1 MAFNIDTFT
10 AKLVKGGALGSLFE
24 CELSNAKGVGMTI
37 GDFKFMC
44 KEAVL
49 PASTIEAGTVT
60 YMGRALQIPGN
71 RAAQQLN
78 TTVYNDEDM
87 AIRNH
92 IENWMEMLNSHRT
105 NSRNTGMA
113 AIGSYTGSL
122 QVKQLSKEDV
132 GSVKTYEFIDAWPS
146 ACAEVPLS
154 WETNEIQTFA
164 VTWEYNYWKSL
175 DSGGQTIAGG

>member
-24 CELSNAKGVGMTI
+24 CELTAAKGQDASTTMA
-37 GDFKFMC
+37 DFKFLC

-71 RAAQQLN
+71 RAAQTLA

-87 AIRNH
+87 AIRNT

-105 NSRNTGMA
+105 NSRNSGMA
-113 AIGSYTGSL
+113 GFKSYTGSL
-122 QVKQLSKEDV
+122 RVKQLSKEDV

-146 ACAEVPLS
+146 SCAEVPLS

-164 VTWEYNYWKSL
+164 VTWEYNYWKSGE
-175 DSGGQTIAGG
+175 SSTGN

>member
-10 AKLVKGGALGSLFE
+10 AKLKSGGALGSLFE
-24 CELSNAKGVGMTI
+24 CELTGAKGSGSTI

-87 AIRNH
+87 EIRNH
-92 IENWMEMLNSHRT
+92 IESWMELINSNRT
-105 NSRNTGMA
+105 NSRSTGMA

-122 QVKQLSKEDV
+122 KVKQLSKEDT
-132 GSVKTYEFIDAWPS
+132 GTLKTYEFIDAWPS
-146 ACAEVPLS
+146 SCAEIPLS

-164 VTWEYNYWKSL
+164 ITWDYNYWKTE
-175 DSGGQTIAGG
+175 DSGGNVISGA

>member
-1 MAFNIDTFT
+1 MSFKIDTFVSHL
-10 AKLVKGGALGSLFE
+10 KQGGALGSLFE
-24 CELSNAKGVGMTI
+24 CSVTGAKGSGA
-37 GDFKFMC
+37 GDTESEFKFMC

-92 IENWMEMLNSHRT
+92 IENWMEMLNSPRT
-105 NSRNTGMA
+105 NSRQSGMA
-113 AIGSYTGSL
+113 AIGSYTGAL

-132 GSVKTYEFIDAWPS
+132 GTGKTYEFIDASPA

-164 VTWEYNYWKSL
+164 VTWEYNYWKSGE
-175 DSGGQTIAGG
+175 SSTGN

>member
-1 MAFNIDTFT
+1 MSFKIDTFT
-10 AKLVKGGALGSLFE
+10 SKLKKGGALGSLFE
-24 CELSNAKGVGMTI
+24 CELTSAKGTGSTI

-105 NSRNTGMA
+105 NSRQSGMA
-113 AIGSYTGSL
+113 AIGSYTGAL
-122 QVKQLSKEDV
+122 KVKQLSKEDV
-132 GSVKTYEFIDAWPS
+132 GTLKTYEFIDAWPS

-175 DSGGQTIAGG
+175 DGAGQTVAGG

>member
-10 AKLVKGGALGSLFE
+10 AKLASGGALGSLFE
-24 CELSNAKGVGMTI
+24 CELTSAKGQGMTI

-44 KEAVL
+44 KEAIL

-92 IENWMEMLNSHRT
+92 IENWMEMINSHRT
-105 NSRNTGMA
+105 NSRQTGMA
-113 AIGSYTGSL
+113 AIGTYTGSL
-122 QVKQLSKEDV
+122 KVKQLSKEDV

-146 ACAEVPLS
+146 ACAEIPLS

-175 DSGGQTIAGG
+175 DSAGTTVAGG

>member
-1 MAFNIDTFT
+1 MAFKIDTFVSHL
-10 AKLVKGGALGSLFE
+10 KQGGALGSLFE
-24 CELSNAKGVGMTI
+24 CSVDKPLGLGKEATAAE
-37 GDFKFMC
+37 FKFLC

-87 AIRNH
+87 AIRNN
-92 IENWMEMLNSHRT
+92 IESWMDMINSNKG
-105 NSRNTGMA
+105 NSRANKMSQ
-113 AIGSYTGSL
+113 INSYTGTL
-122 QVKQLSKEDV
+122 TVKQLSKEAA
-132 GSVKTYEFIDAWPS
+132 GEESSAVKTYTFHDCWPS
-146 ACAEVPLS
+146 ACAEIPLS

-164 VTWEYNYWKSL
+164 VTWEYNYWLSDK
-175 DSGGQTIAGG
+175 GVQ

>member
-10 AKLVKGGALGSLFE
+10 AKLKSGGALGSLFE
-24 CELSNAKGVGMTI
+24 CELTAAKGSGSVI

-49 PASTIEAGTVT
+49 PASTIEQGTVT

-71 RAAQQLN
+71 RAAQQLT

-92 IENWMEMLNSHRT
+92 IESWMELINSNRT
-105 NSRNTGMA
+105 NARSAGMA
-113 AIGSYTGSL
+113 AIGSYTGAL
-122 QVKQLSKEDV
+122 RKIL
-132 GSVKTYEFIDAWPS
+132 
-146 ACAEVPLS
+146 
-154 WETNEIQTFA
+154 
-164 VTWEYNYWKSL
+164 EYLKFMNLLMPGLHLVQKFPYRGKL
-175 DSGGQTIAGG
+175 MKFKLLA

>member
-10 AKLVKGGALGSLFE
+10 AKLASGGALGSLFE
-24 CELSNAKGVGMTI
+24 CELTAAKGQDASTTMA
-37 GDFKFMC
+37 DFKFLC

-49 PASTIEAGTVT
+49 PGSTIEPGTVT

-71 RAAQQLN
+71 RAVQQLN

-87 AIRNH
+87 AIRNT

-105 NSRNTGMA
+105 NARQTGMA
-113 AIGSYTGSL
+113 GFRSYTGSL
-122 QVKQLSKEDV
+122 RVKQLSKEDQ
-132 GSVKTYEFIDAWPS
+132 GAVKTYEFIDAWPS
-146 ACAEVPLS
+146 VCAEVPLS

-164 VTWEYNYWKSL
+164 VTWEYNYWKSGE
-175 DSGGQTIAGG
+175 SGTGK

>member
-1 MAFNIDTFT
+1 MSFKIDTFVSHL
-10 AKLVKGGALGSLFE
+10 KQGGALGSLFE
-24 CELSNAKGVGMTI
+24 CSVTGAKGSGA
-37 GDFKFMC
+37 GDTESEFKFMC

-71 RAAQQLN
+71 RAAAQLN

-87 AIRNH
+87 AIRNT

-113 AIGSYTGSL
+113 GFKSYTGSL
-122 QVKQLSKEDV
+122 RVKQLSKEDV

-164 VTWEYNYWKSL
+164 VTWEYNYWKSGE
-175 DSGGQTIAGG
+175 SGTGN

>member
-10 AKLVKGGALGSLFE
+10 AKLAAGGALGSLFE
-24 CELSNAKGVGMTI
+24 CELTKAKGAGSTI

-44 KEAVL
+44 KEAIL
-49 PASTIEAGTVT
+49 PASTIEPGTVT

-78 TTVYNDEDM
+78 TTVYNDESM
-87 AIRNH
+87 KIRNH
-92 IENWMEMLNSHRT
+92 IENWMEMLNSHRS
-105 NSRNTGMA
+105 NSRHSGFES
-113 AIGSYTGSL
+113 IGSYTGSL
-122 QVKQLSKEDV
+122 QVKQLSKADV
-132 GSVKTYEFIDAWPS
+132 GTVKTYEFIDAWPS
-146 ACAEVPLS
+146 SCGEIPLS

-175 DSGGQTIAGG
+175 DEAGNTVAGG

>member
-1 MAFNIDTFT
+1 MTFKIDTFVSHL
-10 AKLVKGGALGSLFE
+10 KQGGALGSLFE
-24 CELSNAKGVGMTI
+24 CSVTGAKGSGA
-37 GDFKFMC
+37 GDTESEFKFMC

-87 AIRNH
+87 AIRNN
-92 IENWMEMLNSHRT
+92 IENWMDMINSHLS
-105 NSRNTGMA
+105 NSRQTGMSK
-113 AIGSYTGSL
+113 INSYTGQL
-122 QVKQLSKEDV
+122 EVKQLSKEDV
-132 GSVKTYEFIDAWPS
+132 GPVKTYTFKDCWPS
-146 ACAEVPLS
+146 SCAEVPLS

-164 VTWEYNYWKSL
+164 VTWEYNYWLS
-175 DSGGQTIAGG
+175 TEAGI

>member
-10 AKLVKGGALGSLFE
+10 AKLKSGGALGSLFE
-24 CELSNAKGVGMTI
+24 CELTAAKGSGSVI

-87 AIRNH
+87 AIRNT

-105 NSRNTGMA
+105 NSRNSGMA
-113 AIGSYTGSL
+113 GFKSYTGSL
-122 QVKQLSKEDV
+122 RVKQLSKEDV
-132 GSVKTYEFIDAWPS
+132 
-146 ACAEVPLS
+146 
-154 WETNEIQTFA
+154 
-164 VTWEYNYWKSL
+164 
-175 DSGGQTIAGG
+175 

>member
-10 AKLVKGGALGSLFE
+10 AKLKSGGALGSLFE
-24 CELSNAKGVGMTI
+24 CELTAAKGSGSVI

-49 PASTIEAGTVT
+49 PASTIEQGTVT

-87 AIRNH
+87 AIRNT

-105 NSRNTGMA
+105 NSRQTGMA
-113 AIGSYTGSL
+113 AIGSYTGAL
-122 QVKQLSKEDV
+122 KVKQLSKEDV
-132 GSVKTYEFIDAWPS
+132 GTVKTYEFIDAWPS

-175 DSGGQTIAGG
+175 DGAGQTVAGG

>member
-10 AKLVKGGALGSLFE
+10 AKLKSGGALGSLFE
-24 CELSNAKGVGMTI
+24 CELTGAKGSGSTI

-78 TTVYNDEDM
+78 TDVYNDEGM
-87 AIRNH
+87 EIRNH
-92 IENWMEMLNSHRT
+92 IENWMEMINSHRT
-105 NSRNTGMA
+105 NARQTSMSAVTK
-113 AIGSYTGSL
+113 YTGKL
-122 QVKQLSKEDV
+122 QVKQLSKEDT
-132 GSVKTYEFIDAWPS
+132 GAVKTYQFINAWPS
-146 ACAEVPLS
+146 SCAEVPLS

-164 VTWEYNYWKSL
+164 ITWEYSYWVGL
-175 DSGGQTIAGG
+175 NESGGIVAGK

>member
-1 MAFNIDTFT
+1 MSFKIDTFVSHL
-10 AKLVKGGALGSLFE
+10 KQGGALGSLFE
-24 CELSNAKGVGMTI
+24 CSVTGAKGSGA
-37 GDFKFMC
+37 GDTESEFKFMC

-87 AIRNH
+87 AIRNN
-92 IENWMEMLNSHRT
+92 IENWMDMINSHLS
-105 NSRNTGMA
+105 NSRQTGMSK
-113 AIGSYTGSL
+113 INSYTGTL
-122 QVKQLSKEDV
+122 EVKQLSKEDV
-132 GSVKTYEFIDAWPS
+132 GSVKTYTFKDCWPS
-146 ACAEVPLS
+146 SCAEVPLS

-164 VTWEYNYWKSL
+164 VTWEYNYWLS
-175 DSGGQTIAGG
+175 TEAGN

>member
-10 AKLVKGGALGSLFE
+10 AKLKSGGALGSLFE
-24 CELSNAKGVGMTI
+24 CELTAAKGSGSVI

-49 PASTIEAGTVT
+49 PASTIEQGTVT

-71 RAAQQLN
+71 RAAQQLT

-92 IENWMEMLNSHRT
+92 IESWMELINSNRT
-105 NSRNTGMA
+105 NARSAGMA
-113 AIGSYTGSL
+113 AIGSYTGAL
-122 QVKQLSKEDV
+122 KVKQLSKEDSGV
-132 GSVKTYEFIDAWPS
+132 LKIYEFINAWPS
-146 ACAEVPLS
+146 SCAEIPLS
-154 WETNEIQTFA
+154 WETNEIQTFG
-164 VTWEYNYWKSL
+164 VTWDYNYWKTT
-175 DSGGQTIAGG
+175 DIGGNVISGG

>member
-10 AKLVKGGALGSLFE
+10 AKLKSGGALGSLFE
-24 CELSNAKGVGMTI
+24 CELTAAKGSGSVI

-71 RAAQQLN
+71 RAAQTLT

-92 IENWMEMLNSHRT
+92 IESWMELINSNRT
-105 NSRNTGMA
+105 NSRASGMA
-113 AIGSYTGSL
+113 AIGSYTGAL
-122 QVKQLSKEDV
+122 KVKQLSKEDV
-132 GSVKTYEFIDAWPS
+132 GTLKTYEFIDAWPS
-146 ACAEVPLS
+146 SCAEIPLS
-154 WETNEIQTFA
+154 WETNDIQTFA
-164 VTWEYNYWKSL
+164 VTWDYNYWKSL
-175 DSGGQTIAGG
+175 DGSGATVAGG

>member
-10 AKLVKGGALGSLFE
+10 AKLAKGGALGSLFE
-24 CELSNAKGVGMTI
+24 CELTSAKGTGSTI

-175 DSGGQTIAGG
+175 DGSGQTVAGG

>member
-1 MAFNIDTFT
+1 MSFRIDTFT
-10 AKLVKGGALGSLFE
+10 SKLAAGGALGSLFE
-24 CELSNAKGVGMTI
+24 CELTLAKGAGSTI

-44 KEAVL
+44 KGAVL
-49 PASTIEAGTVT
+49 PASTIEPGTVT

-78 TTVYNDEDM
+78 TDVYNDEDM

-92 IENWMEMLNSHRT
+92 IENWMELINSHKG
-105 NSRNTGMA
+105 NSRNSGMA

-122 QVKQLSKEDV
+122 KVKQLSKEDV
-132 GSVKTYEFIDAWPS
+132 GTVKTYEFVDCWPS
-146 ACAEVPLS
+146 SCAEVPLS

-164 VTWEYNYWKSL
+164 ITWEYNYWKTM
-175 DSGGQTIAGG
+175 DSAGTVIAGS

>member
-1 MAFNIDTFT
+1 MAFKIDTFT
-10 AKLVKGGALGSLFE
+10 SKLTGGGALGSLFE
-24 CELSNAKGVGMTI
+24 CELTSAEGAGSVI

-49 PASTIEAGTVT
+49 PASTIEPGTVT

-92 IENWMEMLNSHRT
+92 IENWMELINSHKT
-105 NSRNTGMA
+105 NRRAPNMTG
-113 AIGSYTGSL
+113 IFSYTGALS
-122 QVKQLSKEDV
+122 VKQLSKADV
-132 GSVKTYEFIDAWPS
+132 GIMKTYEFVDCWPS
-146 ACAEVPLS
+146 SCAEVPLS

-164 VTWEYNYWKSL
+164 VTWEYNYWLTK
-175 DSGGQTIAGG
+175 DSAGTVIAGN